1 MSSVGETLRRERL
14 RTGLDLETISQDT
27 KISVRL
33 LEFIEGD
40 QFHKLPG
47 GVFAKSFVRQYA
59 RALGLDEEELI
70 RELERSLEPAAEPAS
85 HPQEIPKSQ
94 PEIRIPR
101 VAQWGGAA
109 SRFRSG
115 SSLPALALVVLAILA
130 CSAAYTWWQRPRHT
144 AAKPAP
150 VQIAE
155 RHEAAQPAPTAPET
169 TGSTPPSVPSV
180 AGAPAPPTTPAAS
193 LSAEAGGL
201 TIALTAEEA
210 TWVRATANGKVVFSG
225 ILQPN
230 ESKSLSA
237 AEPMILRIGNAGG
250 LAISLNGKSIPAVG
264 PRGQVRT
271 VQLSPDGGVQVVAPV
286 TEQPP
291 PSATPPQ
298 TRSL

>member
-1 MSSVGETLRRERL
+1 
-14 RTGLDLETISQDT
+14 LDLESIAQET
-27 KISVRL
+27 KISVRM
-33 LEFIEGD
+33 LELIEGD

-59 RALGLDEEELI
+59 RAIGLDEEELV
-70 RELERSLEPAAEPAS
+70 RELERNLEPAAEPPS
-85 HPQEIPKSQ
+85 HPQEIRKPQ
-94 PEIRIPR
+94 PQIRIPR
-101 VAQWGGAA
+101 VAQWSGGV
-109 SRFRSG
+109 SRFESG
-115 SSLPALALVVLAILA
+115 SSLPSLGLMVLVMLA
-130 CSAAYTWWQRPRHT
+130 CSAAYTWWQRPRQT
-144 AAKPAP
+144 PAKPTPA
-150 VQIAE
+150 QIAQ
-155 RHEAAQPAPTAPET
+155 RQGAAQPSPTAPET
-169 TGSTPPSVPSV
+169 VGSMPTSVLSAP
-180 AGAPAPPTTPAAS
+180 GTPAPQTMPAAS
-193 LSAEAGGL
+193 SADAGGL

-210 TWVRATANGKVVFSG
+210 TWVRATANGKIVFSG

-291 PSATPPQ
+291 RSATPQQ